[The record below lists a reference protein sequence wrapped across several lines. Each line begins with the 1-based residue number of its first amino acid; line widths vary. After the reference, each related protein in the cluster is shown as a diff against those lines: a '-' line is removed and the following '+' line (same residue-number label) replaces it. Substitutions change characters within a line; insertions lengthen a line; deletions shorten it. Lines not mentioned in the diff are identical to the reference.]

1 MSRWIWRWYPQVNNN
16 IDSILVYSG
25 GYYVISNASKVNNF
39 ILFHRFVVSLL
50 YYGLS
55 LNVGNLGGDI
65 YVNYAISSGVEV
77 VAYTVSVPLIWYMG
91 RKKFYCVCMLTGGVS
106 LLASAATDMYGN
118 KCRCSFDTNFMKN
131 DPFFFHF
138 VTWRFKRYW

>member
-1 MSRWIWRWYPQVNNN
+1 M
-16 IDSILVYSG
+16 
-25 GYYVISNASKVNNF
+25 
-39 ILFHRFVVSLL
+39 SLL

-77 VAYTVSVPLIWYMG
+77 VAYTVSVPLIWWMG
-91 RKKFYCVCMLTGGVS
+91 RKKFYCVCMLIGGVS

-118 KCRCSFDTNFMKN
+118 DCKYIEHLRTKEMPSSVQLNLWLKGG
-131 DPFFFHF
+131 
-138 VTWRFKRYW
+138 

>member
-1 MSRWIWRWYPQVNNN
+1 M
-16 IDSILVYSG
+16 
-25 GYYVISNASKVNNF
+25 
-39 ILFHRFVVSLL
+39 SLL

-77 VAYTVSVPLIWYMG
+77 VAYTVSVPLIWWMG
-91 RKKFYCVCMLTGGVS
+91 RKKFYCVCMLIGGVS

-118 KCRCSFDTNFMKN
+118 ECKYIIHLCTKETPSLQLT
-131 DPFFFHF
+131 
-138 VTWRFKRYW
+138 